1 MREKKLPSLK
11 FCHTH
16 QTRQWHFGTRP
27 DRFAYRGEQTWS
39 KAPGA
44 SVREAE
50 YTHSHSGRSQVM
62 ERGHAPSSP
71 LPALSATARSSAG
84 PEKTRAHLWDVA
96 SRGEGRVERSLKC
109 AVRLR
114 TVRRLLLQLP
124 HHFVFH
130 WTRGCQSTLRSER
143 KHKASIMMNHQ
154 VRHLCNRPLG

>member
-27 DRFAYRGEQTWS
+27 DCFAYRGEQTWS
-39 KAPGA
+39 KTRRA
-44 SVREAE
+44 SVREAA
-50 YTHSHSGRSQVM
+50 YSHYYSGRSQVM

-71 LPALSATARSSAG
+71 LPALSATARSSAE
-84 PEKTRAHLWDVA
+84 PEEKGAHLWDVA
-96 SRGEGRVERSLKC
+96 TRGEGSVERSLKC

-114 TVRRLLLQLP
+114 TVGRQLLKLP

-130 WTRGCQSTLRSER
+130 WTQGCQSTLRNER

-154 VRHLCNRPLG
+154 VRHLCNRVLG

>member
-1 MREKKLPSLK
+1 
-11 FCHTH
+11 
-16 QTRQWHFGTRP
+16 
-27 DRFAYRGEQTWS
+27 
-39 KAPGA
+39 
-44 SVREAE
+44 
-50 YTHSHSGRSQVM
+50 M

-84 PEKTRAHLWDVA
+84 PEKKRAHLWDVEER
-96 SRGEGRVERSLKC
+96 RGSVERSLKC

-114 TVRRLLLQLP
+114 TVGRLLLKLL